1 MAEGASFCDI
11 YSMRHL
17 RKYHQI
23 NESLDYSQVDVWDEY
38 STEEE
43 RDFMIDGLVSQ
54 IERATKEDVV
64 DVSGR
69 AGSDDFD
76 LEVELRNGDFVDLRY
91 TYSPYVNRER
101 RAGYVIVEYTRGDE
115 TWKKTELD
123 IDTSK
128 VDAGEDVYS
137 IIKEIL
143 AESVATYVL
152 ELPREHF
159 GTSGYHYDVD
169 NETKTYMMI
178 DVEFSS
184 EKEAEAWIDSL
195 YDLIKK
201 KPRS

>member
-1 MAEGASFCDI
+1 MN
-11 YSMRHL
+11 HL
-17 RKYHQI
+17 KEYYQI
-23 NESLDYSQVDVWDEY
+23 NESLDYSQVDVWNKY

-43 RDFMIDGLVSQ
+43 RDFMIDALVSQ
-54 IERATKEDVV
+54 VERATKEDVMS
-64 DVSGR
+64 VSGR

-76 LEVELRNGDFVDLRY
+76 IEIELRNGDSVDLYY
-91 TYSPYVNRER
+91 TYSPYTDIGRK
-101 RAGYVIVEYTRGDE
+101 AGYVIVEYTRGED

-128 VDAGEDVYS
+128 LDGGEDIYG

-143 AESVATYVL
+143 TESVSTYVL

-159 GTSGYHYDVD
+159 GTAGYHYDVD
-169 NETKTYMMI
+169 NETKAYMMI

-184 EKEAEAWIDSL
+184 EEEAEAWIDSL
-195 YDLIKK
+195 HDLIKK

>member
-1 MAEGASFCDI
+1 MKHVRP
-11 YSMRHL
+11 YSP
-17 RKYHQI
+17 I
-23 NESLDYSQVDVWDEY
+23 NEKLDYSEVETWDDY
-38 STEEE
+38 SSEEDK
-43 RDFMIDGLVSQ
+43 DFMVSGLISQ
-54 IERATKEDVV
+54 VERATKEDVV
-64 DVSGR
+64 SVNGR

-76 LEVELRNGDFVDLRY
+76 IEMELRNGDLITLYY
-91 TYSPYVNRER
+91 TYSPYTDRQR
-101 RAGYVIVEYTRGDE
+101 RSGYVIVEYTRGED

-128 VDAGEDVYS
+128 VDAGEDVLA

-143 AESVATYVL
+143 AESVPTYVL

-169 NETKTYMMI
+169 NETKAYMMI

-184 EKEAEAWIDSL
+184 EEEAEAWIDSL
-195 YDLIKK
+195 HGLIKK

>member
-1 MAEGASFCDI
+1 MN
-11 YSMRHL
+11 HL
-17 RKYHQI
+17 KEYYQI
-23 NESLDYSQVDVWDEY
+23 NESLDYSQVDVWNKY

-43 RDFMIDGLVSQ
+43 RDFMIDALVSQ
-54 IERATKEDVV
+54 VERATKEDVMS
-64 DVSGR
+64 VSGR

-76 LEVELRNGDFVDLRY
+76 IEIELRNGDSVDLYY
-91 TYSPYVNRER
+91 TYSPYTDIGRK
-101 RAGYVIVEYTRGDE
+101 AGYVIVEYTRGED

-128 VDAGEDVYS
+128 LDGGEDIYG

-143 AESVATYVL
+143 TESVSTYVL

-159 GTSGYHYDVD
+159 GTAGYQYDVD
-169 NETKTYMMI
+169 NETKAYMMI

-184 EKEAEAWIDSL
+184 EEEAEAWIDSL
-195 YDLIKK
+195 HDLIKK